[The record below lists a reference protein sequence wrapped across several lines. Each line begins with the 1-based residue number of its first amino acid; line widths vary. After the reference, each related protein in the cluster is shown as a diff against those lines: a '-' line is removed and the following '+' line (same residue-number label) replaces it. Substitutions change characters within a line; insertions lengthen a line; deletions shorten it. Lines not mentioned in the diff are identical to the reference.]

1 MRRRKQQ
8 ANLQPIGEVLFPLLK
23 KRGMASK
30 FEEKVLLKI
39 WPKAVGS
46 QIASQTKLD
55 SFKKGTLFIRAV
67 SSVWVQ
73 QLHFMKEEIINK
85 LNELSDKIVIKEI
98 RFLAGHTPALGKN
111 QDNLFISKKAVL
123 KKRDK
128 EMIIECTES
137 LADQEL
143 ADVLKR
149 VMQLEISRR
158 RRMESEKVH

>member
-1 MRRRKQQ
+1 MRRKKQQ
-8 ANLQPIGEVLFPLLK
+8 ANLQPIGEVLFLLLK

-30 FEEKVLLKI
+30 FEEKALLEI

-46 QIASQTKLD
+46 QIVSQTKLD
-55 SFKKGTLFIRAV
+55 SFRNGTLFVKAV

-85 LNELSDKIVIKEI
+85 LNELSGKIIIKEI
-98 RFLAGHTPALGKN
+98 RFLAGHTPALEKEHGN
-111 QDNLFISKKAVL
+111 ISIAKKTVL

-128 EMIIECTES
+128 EMIDACTDS
-137 LADQEL
+137 LEDQEL
-143 ADVLKR
+143 ARVLKR

-158 RRMESEKVH
+158 RRMEDKKVH

>member
-8 ANLQPIGEVLFPLLK
+8 AHPQLIGEVLFPLLK

-30 FEEKVLLKI
+30 FEEKALLKI
-39 WPKAVGS
+39 WPKAVGP
-46 QIASQTKLD
+46 QIASQTEPD
-55 SFKKGTLFIRAV
+55 SFRNGTLFVKTV

-73 QLHFMKEEIINK
+73 QLHFMKEEIVNK
-85 LNELSDKIVIKEI
+85 LNELFGKIVVEEI
-98 RFLAGHTPALGKN
+98 RFLAGHTPASEKEQGN
-111 QDNLFISKKAVL
+111 ISISKKTVL

-128 EMIIECTES
+128 EMIEACTDS

-143 ADVLKR
+143 AGVLKR

-158 RRMESEKVH
+158 RRMENEKVH

>member
-8 ANLQPIGEVLFPLLK
+8 TQLQSIGDVLFPLLK
-23 KRGMASK
+23 KRGMVSK
-30 FEEKVLLKI
+30 FEEKALLKI

-55 SFKKGTLFIRAV
+55 SFRNGTLFVKAV

-73 QLHFMKEEIINK
+73 QLHFMKEEMINK
-85 LNELSDKIVIKEI
+85 LNELFGKIVVKEI
-98 RFLAGHTPALGKN
+98 RFLAGYTPVLEKERGSIS
-111 QDNLFISKKAVL
+111 ISKKTVL

-128 EMIIECTES
+128 EMIDACTDS

-143 ADVLKR
+143 AGVLKR

-158 RRMESEKVH
+158 RRMENEKVH

>member
-8 ANLQPIGEVLFPLLK
+8 AHPQLIGEVLFPLLK

-30 FEEKVLLKI
+30 FEEKALLKI
-39 WPKAVGS
+39 WPKAVGP
-46 QIASQTKLD
+46 QIDSQTEPD
-55 SFKKGTLFIRAV
+55 SFRNGTLFVKTV

-73 QLHFMKEEIINK
+73 QLHFMKEEIVNK
-85 LNELSDKIVIKEI
+85 LNELFGKIVVEEI
-98 RFLAGHTPALGKN
+98 RFLAGHTPASEKEQGN
-111 QDNLFISKKAVL
+111 ISISKKTVL

-128 EMIIECTES
+128 EMIEACTDS

-143 ADVLKR
+143 AGVLKR

-158 RRMESEKVH
+158 RRMENEKVH